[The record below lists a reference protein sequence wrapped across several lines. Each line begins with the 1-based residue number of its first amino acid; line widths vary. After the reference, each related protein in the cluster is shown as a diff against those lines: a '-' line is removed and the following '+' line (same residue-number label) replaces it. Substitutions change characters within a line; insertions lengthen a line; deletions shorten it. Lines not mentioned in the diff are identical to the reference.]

1 MIIGYARVSTADQDP
16 DLQID
21 ALKKAECDK
30 IFIDKVSGSVTDRPE
45 LDKLKVMTQR
55 RSLGSPSLYLNNTGK
70 SQI

>member
-1 MIIGYARVSTADQDP
+1 MIIGYTRVSTADQDP

-45 LDKLKVMTQR
+45 LDKL
-55 RSLGSPSLYLNNTGK
+55 
-70 SQI
+70 